1 MGKLVFSFTL
11 LLSLLIVIRALID
24 FLTQISQ
31 LRTREVRIEFELGT
45 RSAELPGR
53 QTRVQKLLLVLPPLK
68 RKFQEMFDFYN
79 AVKEVEQTAEKE
91 EIRKEREAITTA
103 QEKIKNKLW
112 DEPQIRQSKKG

>member
-53 QTRVQKLLLVLPPLK
+53 QARVQKLLLVLPPLK
-68 RKFQEMFDFYN
+68 RKFQEMYNFYS
-79 AVKEVEQTAEKE
+79 AVKEVEQAAEKE
-91 EIRKEREAITTA
+91 EIRKDREAITLA
-103 QEKIKNKLW
+103 QEKIKSKLW
-112 DEPQIRQSKKG
+112 DEPQIRQSKRG